1 MERAALRTLQRFNAQ
16 GDARDVVLNNQ
27 LAPEDMEAVVS
38 SYSNLEVRF
47 TRGDFTR
54 EEILDR
60 ARIRHAA
67 QAILLPDRSD
77 PTTTSSPDHRTI
89 LAGHIIRSTNPEIQV
104 FAHILDE
111 EHAMDLKRP
120 EVDGVMIGDC
130 YA

>member
-1 MERAALRTLQRFNAQ
+1 M
-16 GDARDVVLNNQ
+16 VLNNQ

-38 SYSNLEVRF
+38 SYSNPEVRS

-67 QAILLPDRSD
+67 QVILLPDRSD
-77 PTTTSSPDHRTI
+77 PATTSSPDQRTI
-89 LAGHIIRSTNPEIQV
+89 LAGHIIRSINPEIQV

>member
-1 MERAALRTLQRFNAQ
+1 MERTALRTLERFNAQ
-16 GDARDVVLNNQ
+16 GDARDVVLINQ

-77 PTTTSSPDHRTI
+77 PATTSSPDQRTI
-89 LAGHIIRSTNPEIQV
+89 LAGHIIRSINPEIQV